1 LVEQLSDMT
10 SQRVF
15 FPATAAQAA
24 ARGRGRLRL
33 SDGRTA
39 AAEARTFVRAVL
51 GAWQADAL
59 ALQDAVVVASELAS
73 NAVQHGGGDPVL
85 ELLRRDDRVVVRV
98 GDEQSGL
105 PRRQPHDPSAS
116 RGRGLLIVEAMAQAW
131 GHERDAG
138 RTWVWAELRL
148 DRARVPDGS
157 LV

>member
-1 LVEQLSDMT
+1 LVEQLSEMT
-10 SQRVF
+10 SQRVS

-33 SDGRTA
+33 PRGRA
-39 AAEARTFVRAVL
+39 AAADARTFVRAVL
-51 GAWQADAL
+51 AAWQADTL
-59 ALQDAVVVASELAS
+59 ALQDAVVVASELVS

-85 ELLRRDDRVVVRV
+85 ELVRREDRVLVRV
-98 GDEQSGL
+98 GDEQSGM
-105 PRRQPHDPSAS
+105 PRRQPHDPAAP
-116 RGRGLLIVEAMAQAW
+116 RGRGLLIVEAMALAW

-148 DRARVPDGS
+148 DRARIPDGS